1 MDGSVS
7 NRSFRILN
15 LDGGAFACVFTLRL
29 LAEIEKRSS
38 KRVYNF
44 FDGFSGIS
52 AGAFL
57 GAILSYG
64 DITAKDLNEEI
75 MFSIK
80 SMRSNKTERLRSLWG
95 AIKPALCHEK
105 KWDQLYRYFAN
116 AKLKDLKIRGV
127 FPIWDFENKK
137 IRIFDSDLDP
147 DVSICDLVYLS
158 TGANAV
164 YGAVDS
170 KLSQPKFSGSDMA
183 LYVNDP
189 RLLSLFRFKEKIL
202 EKGAHILS
210 IGSSL
215 TPSEPLQKTFRRG
228 PLRWINNI
236 LPELRQAQESF
247 VNQSMQLIF
256 QEEILPIHSHLRLN
270 MICGKSV
277 DGFKGDDEL
286 NIFFLDLA
294 DELIERRSY
303 EIDRFIEAC
312 ENNTKLHLP
321 VIL

>member
-1 MDGSVS
+1 MDGRVS
-7 NRSFRILN
+7 DRSFRILN

-38 KRVYNF
+38 KSVYKF

-64 DITAKDLNEEI
+64 EITAKDLIDEI
-75 MFSIK
+75 IFSIK
-80 SMRSNKTERLRSLWG
+80 NMRSKKSERIRSLWG
-95 AIKPALCHEK
+95 AIKPVLCHQK
-105 KWDQLYRYFAN
+105 KWDQLSRYFAN
-116 AKLKDLKIRGV
+116 ARLKDLKIRGV

-137 IRIFDSDLDP
+137 IRIFDSALDP
-147 DVSICDLVYLS
+147 DISICDLVYLS
-158 TGANAV
+158 TGAVTV
-164 YGAVDS
+164 YGGIDS
-170 KLSQPKFSGSDMA
+170 KLSEPKFSGSDVA

-189 RLLSLFRFKEKIL
+189 RLLSLFSFREQIC

-215 TPSEPLQKTFRRG
+215 TPSEPQEKTFKRG

-236 LPELRQAQESF
+236 LPELRHAHESF
-247 VNQSMQLIF
+247 VNQSMEFIF
-256 QEEILPIHSHLRLN
+256 QQEILPIQSHLRLN
-270 MICGKSV
+270 MISGKSV

-286 NIFFLDLA
+286 NLFFLDLA
-294 DELIERRSY
+294 EELIERRSY

>member
-1 MDGSVS
+1 MDGRAS
-7 NRSFRILN
+7 NRSFRILS
-15 LDGGAFACVFTLRL
+15 LDGGAFAGVFTVRL

-38 KRVYNF
+38 KKASEF

-57 GAILSYG
+57 GAIISYG
-64 DITAKDLNEEI
+64 DITAKDLIDEI
-75 MFSIK
+75 IFTIK
-80 SMRSNKTERLRSLWG
+80 NMRSNRTERIRTLWG
-95 AIKPALCHEK
+95 ALKPALSHEK
-105 KWDQLYRYFAN
+105 KWDGLYRYFAN
-116 AKLKDLKIRGV
+116 AQLKDLKIKGV

-137 IRIFDSDLDP
+137 IRIFDSNLDP
-147 DVSICDLVYLS
+147 NVSICDVVYLS

-170 KLSQPKFSGSDMA
+170 RLSEPKFSGSDLA

-189 RLLSLFRFKEKIL
+189 RLIALFSFKEEIQKR
-202 EKGAHILS
+202 GAHILS

-215 TPSEPLQKTFRRG
+215 TPSEPQQQSFKRG
-228 PLRWINNI
+228 PLRWMNNI
-236 LPELRQAQESF
+236 LPELRQAQEAF
-247 VNQSMQLIF
+247 VNQSMQF
-256 QEEILPIHSHLRLN
+256 FSQEEILPIHSHLRLN
-270 MICGKSV
+270 MISRQTV

-286 NIFFLDLA
+286 NIFFLELA
-294 DELIERRSY
+294 EELIERRSY